1 MADFE
6 DVMAQRPQVIVC
18 NVEFLSS
25 KKVAKGFI
33 VTLKLLG
40 LLFQVRDVILDL
52 LLSPSGQPPIVC
64 IDESQVT
71 FWQQIHIPPSC
82 EIFFCP
88 PPAKFGQKVPL
99 ESRSSWVCCDGAPSH
114 SATSLHD
121 WFAGFGQ

>member
-1 MADFE
+1 MADFG

-52 LLSPSGQPPIVC
+52 SLSPSRQLPIVC
-64 IDESQVT
+64 INES
-71 FWQQIHIPPSC
+71 
-82 EIFFCP
+82 
-88 PPAKFGQKVPL
+88 GDY
-99 ESRSSWVCCDGAPSH
+99 R
-114 SATSLHD
+114 
-121 WFAGFGQ
+121 AGRTE

>member
-1 MADFE
+1 MADFG

-52 LLSPSGQPPIVC
+52 SASLSPSGQPPIVC
-64 IDESQVT
+64 INESGDYRT
-71 FWQQIHIPPSC
+71 
-82 EIFFCP
+82 E
-88 PPAKFGQKVPL
+88 
-99 ESRSSWVCCDGAPSH
+99 
-114 SATSLHD
+114 
-121 WFAGFGQ
+121 

>member
-25 KKVAKGFI
+25 RKVAKCFI

-52 LLSPSGQPPIVC
+52 SLSPSRQPPIVC
-64 IDESQVT
+64 IDESKVT
-71 FWQQIHIPPSC
+71 FWQQIHISPSC

-88 PPAKFGQKVPL
+88 HLPNLGKVVNL
-99 ESRSSWVCCDGAPSH
+99 YIV
-114 SATSLHD
+114 SL
-121 WFAGFGQ
+121 

>member
-1 MADFE
+1 MADFG

-52 LLSPSGQPPIVC
+52 SLPPSGRR
-64 IDESQVT
+64 
-71 FWQQIHIPPSC
+71 
-82 EIFFCP
+82 
-88 PPAKFGQKVPL
+88 A
-99 ESRSSWVCCDGAPSH
+99 A
-114 SATSLHD
+114 ANSLYRREPGD
-121 WFAGFGQ
+121 LNAAVLP

>member
-6 DVMAQRPQVIVC
+6 DVLAQRPQVIVC

-52 LLSPSGQPPIVC
+52 SLSLSRQLPIVC
-64 IDESQVT
+64 IDESQAT
-71 FWQQIHIPPSC
+71 FWQQIHIPLSC

-88 PPAKFGQKVPL
+88 PKFGQKVPL
-99 ESRSSWVCCDGAPSH
+99 KSRSSWVCCDGAPSH